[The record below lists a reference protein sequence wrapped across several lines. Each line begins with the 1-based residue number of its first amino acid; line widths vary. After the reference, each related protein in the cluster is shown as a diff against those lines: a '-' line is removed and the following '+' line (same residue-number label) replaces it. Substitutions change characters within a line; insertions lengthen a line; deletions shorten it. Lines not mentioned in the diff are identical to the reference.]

1 MTKKAYTK
9 NEDNEYN
16 KKNIIPELFPIKL
29 SEAFFNK
36 SELIFRKKKLSK
48 QTEYFVIEYIYI
60 YLKWLLSIII
70 RFGKKKKK
78 VENKLKYV
86 EKLKTMEANL

>member
-60 YLKWLLSIII
+60 YIFKMIIEHHYSI
-70 RFGKKKKK
+70 RKKEKKS
-78 VENKLKYV
+78 
-86 EKLKTMEANL
+86 

>member
-1 MTKKAYTK
+1 MNLFKFQKIKLCLVSKLFMTKKAYTK

-60 YLKWLLSIII
+60 YLK
-70 RFGKKKKK
+70 
-78 VENKLKYV
+78 
-86 EKLKTMEANL
+86 